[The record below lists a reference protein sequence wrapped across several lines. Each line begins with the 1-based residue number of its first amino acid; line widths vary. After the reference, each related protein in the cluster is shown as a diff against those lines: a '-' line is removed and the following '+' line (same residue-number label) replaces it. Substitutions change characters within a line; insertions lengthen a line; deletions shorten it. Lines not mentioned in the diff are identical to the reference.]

1 MSNRYRRAKPR
12 YARQKL
18 WIKRQHER
26 KEKFAQ
32 IARRLAI
39 KDELINDY
47 QKP

>member
-1 MSNRYRRAKPR
+1 MSNHRRIKPR

-32 IARRLAI
+32 IARRLAA
-39 KDELINDY
+39 KTERINDY